1 MRYNLSIYPKQKEG
15 IIMENNQNSV
25 IIFQGDNGTTKVS
38 VRFSAE
44 DIWLTQA
51 QIAELYES
59 SKSNISERIKHI
71 LSNGET

>member
-1 MRYNLSIYPKQKEG
+1 
-15 IIMENNQNSV
+15 MENNQNSV